1 MSLQAT
7 ATFTFPDPES
17 VVRSY
22 IVPRIMA
29 AVDRAEDVVV
39 QEAQSIVP
47 VDTGELGA
55 SISKDPVID
64 TGSQVIGI
72 VAARAHHAQFVEFG
86 TGLRGMGTYPW
97 DLPTSG
103 VPITSSWQYD
113 YRRQGW
119 VGMPASPYMRPAID
133 SGRDRILACFKDMA
147 L

>member
-7 ATFTFPDPES
+7 ATFTFADPES

-47 VDTGELGA
+47 VLSGELGA

-113 YRRQGW
+113 YRHTGW
-119 VGMPASPYMRPAID
+119 VG
-133 SGRDRILACFKDMA
+133 
-147 L
+147 

>member
-1 MSLQAT
+1 MSIQAT
-7 ATFTFPDPES
+7 ATFTFADPES

-39 QEAQSIVP
+39 QEAQSIVS
-47 VDTGELGA
+47 VDTGELGG

-103 VPITSSWQYD
+103 VPITGNWQYD
-113 YRRQGW
+113 YRRQNW
-119 VGMPASPYMRPAID
+119 AGMAAQPYLRPSLD
-133 SGRDRILACFKDMA
+133 SSRDRILECFRGMG